1 MNGLLIGELDQLP
14 EEERKASHPARR
26 EYLAPLWTH
35 VLAGVGPGL
44 DTSEAKIVII
54 AV

>member
-14 EEERKASHPARR
+14 EKERKASHPAQR
-26 EYLAPLWTH
+26 EYLALRTH
-35 VLAGVGPGL
+35 LLAGVKPGL